1 MNSSLFPAR
10 ASKNMLLNPNKSPLE
25 SLELLDPEKLNTEF
39 PERRQQPLGTAQ
51 ERRQHPQKPSA
62 AASARIVAMLEKAQ
76 MFKDLEWA
84 LIEILSGYIQLYR
97 TAQGAVLFREGDRG
111 DFMCIVL
118 QGKLEIHKEN
128 NQRIDKTVT
137 TVSAGRSLGE
147 MTIVDGE
154 PRSATA
160 VATELSILAVL
171 TQENFLQIMRE
182 KPALST
188 KLLLKIAQLLSQR
201 LRLTSGIL
209 VDYLE
214 S

>member
-1 MNSSLFPAR
+1 MALNTGKSSLDSLER
-10 ASKNMLLNPNKSPLE
+10 LE
-25 SLELLDPEKLNTEF
+25 SGKQF
-39 PERRQQPLGTAQ
+39 PERRQQTMGSDP
-51 ERRQHPQKPSA
+51 ERRQHLQSY
-62 AASARIVAMLEKAQ
+62 AASSDRIAAMLENAQ
-76 MFKDLEWA
+76 MFKDLEWSQ
-84 LIEILSGYIQLYR
+84 IEALSGYIQLYR
-97 TAQGAVLFREGDRG
+97 AAPGAVLFSEGDRG

-118 QGKLEIHKEN
+118 EGKLEVHKED
-128 NQRIDKTVT
+128 NQQVDKVIT
-137 TVSAGRSLGE
+137 TVFPGRSLGE

-160 VATELSILAVL
+160 VAVVSSTLAVL
-171 TQENFLQIMRE
+171 TQESFLLIMRD
-182 KPALST
+182 KPALSA

>member
-1 MNSSLFPAR
+1 MALNTEKSSLA
-10 ASKNMLLNPNKSPLE
+10 
-25 SLELLDPEKLNTEF
+25 SLELLEPGKLRVEF
-39 PERRQQPLGTAQ
+39 PERRQQGLGVTT
-51 ERRQHPQKPSA
+51 ERRQHPQQPGT
-62 AASARIVAMLEKAQ
+62 ASLDRIAAMLENAQ

-84 LIEILSGYIQLYR
+84 QIEALSGYIQLYR
-97 TAQGAVLFREGDRG
+97 AAPGAVLFREGDRG

-118 QGKLEIHKEN
+118 EGKLEVRKED
-128 NQRIDKTVT
+128 NQHVAKVVATVFP
-137 TVSAGRSLGE
+137 GRSLGE

-160 VATELSILAVL
+160 VAVASSTLAVL
-171 TQENFLQIMRE
+171 TQENFLLIMRD
-182 KPALST
+182 KPALSA

-214 S
+214 N